1 MIAHRAQ
8 PGARGIATILHGRA
22 VGGLRPVSIP
32 QNAPMRGTRNR
43 ALRRRAASVSTARD
57 YLSTSYAARGVTR

>member
-1 MIAHRAQ
+1 MIAHRTRAD
-8 PGARGIATILHGRA
+8 ARGNATILQGAA
-22 VGGLRPVSIP
+22 VGGLRPISLP

-57 YLSTSYAARGVTR
+57 YLSASYAARGVTR